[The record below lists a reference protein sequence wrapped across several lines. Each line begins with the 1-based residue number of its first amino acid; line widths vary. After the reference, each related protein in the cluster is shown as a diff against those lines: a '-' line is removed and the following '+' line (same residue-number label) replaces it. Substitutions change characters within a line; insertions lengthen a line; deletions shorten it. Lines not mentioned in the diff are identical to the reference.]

1 MAQVTLN
8 KDSWHFKYYSLI
20 VSDNPPKSL
29 CPYFWTMVPLLLLS
43 PVIGLIVV
51 LFFIHKHVTSFFDSI
66 VPKKVKKEKTFEDLE
81 REHKE
86 WKIRSEKREKTWQ
99 NIGNKFAWVLKFVVL
114 PLLMIYLV
122 YMIYKMGIKLGWD
135 RFFIYLGLAIV
146 FILILI
152 GLIYVIETYGGR
164 VGKFVLNFLKP
175 FNPLNWKV
183 TKICGEMI
191 VATYTKM
198 CPIITWEDKTN
209 TAGSFSELEKRRRGR
224 SKY

>member
-8 KDSWHFKYYSLI
+8 KDSWHFKYYSMI

-29 CPYFWTMVPLLLLS
+29 CPYFWTMIPLILLS

-51 LFFIHKHVTSFFDSI
+51 LAFIHKHVTSFFDSI

-86 WKIRSEKREKTWQ
+86 WKIKSEKREQTWQ
-99 NIGNKFAWVLKFVVL
+99 NIGKKFAWILKFIVL
-114 PLLMIYLV
+114 PSLIIYLG
-122 YMIYKMGIKLGWD
+122 YLIYTTGIKIGWF
-135 RFFIYLGLAIV
+135 RFFINLVGGIV
-146 FILILI
+146 IVSMVIGFIVL
-152 GLIYVIETYGGR
+152 VETYGGR
-164 VGKFVLNFLKP
+164 VGKFILKLLRPLNII
-175 FNPLNWKV
+175 NWKV

-198 CPIITWEDKTN
+198 CPIITWEDETN
-209 TAGSFSELEKRRRGR
+209 TAGSLSELEKRGRGR